1 MQVYIPLPPRRLRH
15 VAALCASAL
24 ALAGA
29 AGTADA
35 SAAAGPFTLAYT
47 GVDRLEQST
56 GNLYWTS
63 HYINELGPSAATV
76 YRASKSTSPGQEQ
89 ALYTEYANGW
99 FYFGDLTYAHTYDWH
114 AYFVA
119 NHPSSNVSQI
129 KRVPLAGGNAVTLAT
144 SPGFVGLRDI
154 ATDGSYLYW
163 ADTKGL
169 QKMAITG
176 GAVKTLVAGYN
187 VSSVAVDATRVF
199 YSDGQWLR
207 SVSKSGGNPKVYA
220 GGSTTVT
227 SMHLHQGSAGSTI
240 YWAEQNAAVR
250 SVSTSG
256 GYITTHQA
264 PIGGRRASSVS
275 FDGTRVL
282 WTDCVHPGG
291 NGCAVRKRQGSITWS
306 LSTGV
311 GTNNVQGDAGAM
323 FWGDPQLKKYIH

>member
-1 MQVYIPLPPRRLRH
+1 MHVYVPVPLPRLRR
-15 VAALCASAL
+15 VVALCAAAV

-29 AGTADA
+29 GAADA
-35 SAAAGPFTLAYT
+35 SAAGPFTLAYT

-63 HYINELGPSAATV
+63 HYVNEFGPSAASV
-76 YRASKSTSPGQEQ
+76 YRASKTTSPGQEK

-99 FYFGDLTYAHTYDWH
+99 FYFGDLTYAYTYDYH

-119 NHPSSNVSQI
+119 NYPSSNVSRI
-129 KRVPLAGGNAVTLAT
+129 KRVPLAGGSAVTLAT

-154 ATDGSYLYW
+154 ATDGVNLYW

-169 QKMAITG
+169 QKMAIGG
-176 GAVKTLVAGYN
+176 GAVTTLVAGYN
-187 VSSVAVDATRVF
+187 VSSVAVDATRVY

-207 SVSKSGGNPKVYA
+207 SVVKTGGSPKVYA
-220 GGSTTVT
+220 GGSTAVT
-227 SMHLHQGSAGSTI
+227 AMHLYQGSAVSTI
-240 YWAEQNAAVR
+240 YWAEQNAAIR

-264 PIGGRRASSVS
+264 PIGGRRASSVF

-282 WTDCVHPGG
+282 WTDCAYPNG
-291 NGCAVRKRQGSITWS
+291 NACAVRKRQWSATWS
-306 LSTGV
+306 LSVGV
-311 GTNNVQGDAGAM
+311 GAGNVQGDAGAM

>member
-1 MQVYIPLPPRRLRH
+1 MHVYIPVPPPRLRRL
-15 VAALCASAL
+15 VALCASAL

-29 AGTADA
+29 AAADA

-47 GVDRLEQST
+47 SVDRLEQST

-63 HYINELGPSAATV
+63 HYINEFGPSAATV
-76 YRASKSTSPGQEQ
+76 YRASKSTAPGQEQ

-99 FYFGDLTYAHTYDWH
+99 FYFGDLTYAYTYDWH

-119 NHPSSNVSQI
+119 NYPSSNVSQI

-187 VSSVAVDATRVF
+187 VSSVAVDATRVY

-207 SVSKSGGNPKVYA
+207 NVNKTGGNPKVSA

-227 SMHLHQGSAGSTI
+227 SMHLHQGSTGSTI

-250 SVSTSG
+250 SVATSG
-256 GYITTHQA
+256 GWITTHQA

-282 WTDCVHPGG
+282 WTDCVYPGG
-291 NGCAVRKRQGSITWS
+291 NGVLRAQAPGLDHVVAQHRRRHGQRARRRGCHVLGRPA
-306 LSTGV
+306 
-311 GTNNVQGDAGAM
+311 A
-323 FWGDPQLKKYIH
+323 KKYIH